1 MKLARLWTGV
11 FVAAAIGVAV
21 HAGADSG
28 AVLKEKLQRIRNL
41 AKAYYENPTAKK
53 EAVEEFKKALALNPD
68 SLIDRLNYGL
78 ALLRAGRTE
87 EGIAELKKVQ
97 EKDPSIPHT
106 WFNLGIEYK
115 KLGEFEKAIEQ
126 LEQMGKLVPDE
137 AVTRYNLGVLYKRAG
152 RMKEA
157 IENFQLAAKL
167 DPSLAA
173 PHFQLFNSY
182 RTSGDRE
189 KARQELEIFKK
200 LKAAQKGAVVAEDM
214 NWSFY
219 SEVYEVI
226 EPVAEESAPAELRF
240 ETAVLGAEF
249 STDRVGVAVLH
260 AALGDKPHAV
270 VWSSG
275 GARLYVD
282 SEEPVEKSGLEGL
295 RGITSV
301 APADYDNDGLAD
313 LAVTTR
319 TGAVL
324 LHNKDGRF
332 ERASVSLPSGAFR
345 KAVWLDYDHDN
356 DLDLFLFGS
365 KAVLMRNE
373 GPNGFADR
381 TGDFP
386 FAKGEA
392 VDAVAVRVV
401 SDTKMFDLAVSYRNR
416 AGILYK
422 DRLAGKYERRD
433 LNALPAGARSLAVV
447 DANNDGWFDLAF
459 VAGGRTGLLW
469 NRRGKFEAAKIEA
482 KGAPVFADLENRGV
496 ADLVAGGLVY
506 RNLGKGRFAPGKK
519 PADLDAFLGG
529 AAADFD
535 GDGRTDL
542 MLVGTDGKARLLL
555 NRTETQNRWLRVSL
569 TGRKAP
575 KLAPMAEI
583 EVKAGLRY
591 QKRLYRGVTEAFG
604 VGPAQEIDT
613 VRITWSNG
621 LIQNAMRQKTN
632 VSVNYIEEERLSGS
646 CPMIWTWDGEK
657 FRFITDVLGVGPLG
671 VQIGDGQFFPADHDE
686 YVQLPDGALAPRD
699 GKYEVR
705 LTQELAEVVY
715 VDEVKLLAVDH
726 PATVEVFT
734 NEKFTVPPPEFKLY
748 GVRERMYPVSARDD
762 AGRDVLDRVSRLDK
776 RYVDSIPRKARRG
789 AAAMHTLTLDFG
801 EAAPDND
808 AVLVLSGWTD
818 WAEGSNYL
826 GFSQED
832 ETGLRPPRLEVRD
845 EAGRWV
851 TVFEDMG
858 LPAGLPKTIVVDLRG
873 KFLSASREVRIVTNM
888 RIYWDE
894 IFLSPGAREPEV
906 RLTGLRPAD
915 ADLRFRGFARIQVDP
930 EGIQPQQFFYDGPV
944 PTAPWSQTPGM
955 YTRYGEVTELLT
967 SVDDRF
973 VIMGAGDEIR
983 LRFDATQ
990 LPPLPEGWKRTF
1002 ILGVDGWE
1010 KDQDPNT
1017 ITSTS
1022 VEPLPFHAMS
1032 TYPYPETESYP
1043 DTPLHREYIEKYLTR
1058 PALRLIRPLAAAP
1071 QAPRG
1076 AQPGE

>member
-1 MKLARLWTGV
+1 MRLTRLWIA
-11 FVAAAIGVAV
+11 FSAAAVVGLIV
-21 HAGADSG
+21 HAAADSD
-28 AVLKEKLQRIRNL
+28 AVLEEKLRRIRNL

-53 EAVEEFKKALALNPD
+53 EAVAEFKKALELNPD

-78 ALLRAGRTE
+78 ALIRAGRTE

-97 EKDPSIPHT
+97 EKNPSIPHT

-115 KLGEFEKAIEQ
+115 KLGEFDKAIEQ
-126 LEQMGKLVPDE
+126 LEQMAKLVPDE

-152 RMKEA
+152 RLKEA

-173 PHFQLFNSY
+173 PHFQLFNVY
-182 RTSGDRE
+182 RTSSERD

-226 EPVAEESAPAELRF
+226 EPVPEESAPAELKFEPVELGGRF
-240 ETAVLGAEF
+240 PAGRRGVVVLQ
-249 STDRVGVAVLH
+249 
-260 AALGDKPHAV
+260 AAAGGKPHAV
-270 VWSSG
+270 VWSAG

-282 SEEPVEKSGLEGL
+282 SEDPVENSGLEGL
-295 RGITSV
+295 RGITSI
-301 APADYDNDGLAD
+301 AAADYDNDGLAD
-313 LAVTTR
+313 LAVTTAS
-319 TGAVL
+319 GPVL
-324 LHNKDGRF
+324 LHNMGGRF
-332 ERASVSLPSGAFR
+332 ERAAVRLPSAAFQ

-356 DLDLFLFGS
+356 DLDLFLLGS
-365 KAVLMRNE
+365 RAVLMRNE
-373 GPNGFADR
+373 GANGFSDR
-381 TGDFP
+381 TADFP

-392 VDAVAVRVV
+392 VDAVVIRVIP
-401 SDTKMFDLAVSYRNR
+401 DTKMFDLVVSYRNR
-416 AGILYK
+416 TGTLYK
-422 DRLAGKYERRD
+422 DRLAGQYEVRP
-433 LNALPAGARSLAVV
+433 LGALPPGATGLTVV
-447 DANNDGWFDLAF
+447 DANNDSWFDLAYA
-459 VAGGRTGLLW
+459 AGGRAGLLW
-469 NRRGKFEAAKIEA
+469 NRRGRFEAAEIRAE
-482 KGAPVFADLENRGV
+482 GSPVFADLENRGV
-496 ADLVAGGLVY
+496 LDLVAGGKVY
-506 RNLGKGRFAPGKK
+506 RNLGLGRFG
-519 PADLDAFLGG
+519 PAKAAAGLSAGVGD
-529 AAADFD
+529 AADFD
-535 GDGRTDL
+535 GDGRADL
-542 MLVGTDGKARLLL
+542 MLVGGDGRAQLLL
-555 NRTETQNRWLRVSL
+555 NRTETSNRWIRIALN
-569 TGRKAP
+569 GRKAP

-583 EVKAGLRY
+583 EIKAGLRY
-591 QKRLYRGVTEAFG
+591 QKRLYRGVTESFG
-604 VGPAQEIDT
+604 VGPVQEIDT

-632 VSVNYIEEERLSGS
+632 VTISYIEEERLSGS
-646 CPMIWTWDGEK
+646 CPMIWTWDGER

-671 VQIGDGQFFPADHDE
+671 VQIGNGQFFPADHDE
-686 YVQLPDGALAPRD
+686 YVQLSDGALAPRD
-699 GKYEVR
+699 GVYEVR
-705 LTQELAEVVY
+705 LTQELAEVAY

-726 PATVEVFT
+726 PAGIEVFT

-748 GVRERMYPVSARDD
+748 GVHERAYPIAARDD
-762 AGRDVLDRVSRLDK
+762 AGRDVLERVLRLDE
-776 RYVDSIPRKARRG
+776 RYVDTIPRKARRG

-801 EAAPDND
+801 DAAPAND

-845 EAGRWV
+845 QAGRWV

-873 KFLSASREVRIVTNM
+873 KFLSRSREVRITTNM

-894 IFLSPGAREPEV
+894 IFLAPGAREPEV
-906 RLTGLRPAD
+906 RLTELRPAA
-915 ADLRFRGFARIQVDP
+915 ADFRFRGFARIQVDP
-930 EGIQPQQFFYDGPV
+930 TGVHPQRFFYEDPV
-944 PTAPWSQTPGM
+944 PEAPWSQTPGT

-967 SVDDRF
+967 TVDDRY
-973 VIMGAGDEIR
+973 VIMGSGDEIR
-983 LRFDATQ
+983 LRFDAAE

-1022 VEPLPFHAMS
+1022 VAPLPFHGMS
-1032 TYPYPETESYP
+1032 RYPYPETESYP
-1043 DTPLHREYIEKYLTR
+1043 DSPRHREYIEEYLTR
-1058 PALRLIRPLAAAP
+1058 PALRLIRPLAPPARPAPGSAA
-1071 QAPRG
+1071 
-1076 AQPGE
+1076 GE